1 MPILRERTI
10 LGAALREPDE
20 PATVVSH
27 SSDSLIKPKIPK
39 LDFDLSPGNRELA
52 FSPLAADLKMTGPL
66 EISAVRPTDIGPG
79 RFFVCLRQ
87 ADPTIAKRQPYSVF
101 FDNDS
106 YKGSRQSVIRE
117 ACETQAY
124 TSIVEPPPP
133 PPAKPDR
140 KR

>member
-1 MPILRERTI
+1 MIARRPAIL
-10 LGAALREPDE
+10 LSLMLAAC
-20 PATVVSH
+20 
-27 SSDSLIKPKIPK
+27 SSDFSTAPP
-39 LDFDLSPGNRELA
+39 DYVAPSPPTEQSVVA
-52 FSPLAADLKMTGPL
+52 SAKAVAADLKMTGPL
-66 EISAVRPTDIGPG
+66 EISAVRPTDLGPG

>member
-1 MPILRERTI
+1 MMIMRRSTI
-10 LGAALREPDE
+10 LLSLMLAAC
-20 PATVVSH
+20 
-27 SSDSLIKPKIPK
+27 SSDFSTAPPDYVAPSPPTEQSIVGSVKAVAAEVK
-39 LDFDLSPGNRELA
+39 L
-52 FSPLAADLKMTGPL
+52 TGPL
-66 EISAVRPTDIGPG
+66 EISAVRPTDMGPG

-117 ACETQAY
+117 ACEAQAY
-124 TSIVEPPPP
+124 TPIVEPPPP